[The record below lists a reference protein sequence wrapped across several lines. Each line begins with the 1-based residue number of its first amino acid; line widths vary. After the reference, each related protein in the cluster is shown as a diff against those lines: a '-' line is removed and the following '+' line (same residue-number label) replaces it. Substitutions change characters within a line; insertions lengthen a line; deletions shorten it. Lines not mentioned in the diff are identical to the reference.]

1 MSLAL
6 FVELS
11 QAKAMKKKMK
21 KKKRKEKPLLS
32 CALLVDEL
40 ALVISSRDKR

>member
-21 KKKRKEKPLLS
+21 KKKRKKNRYF
-32 CALLVDEL
+32 LVPYL
-40 ALVISSRDKR
+40 